1 MIHVVLFGPP
11 GSGKGTQAKLLA
23 EKFKLTHIS
32 TGDLFRENIQ
42 NATELGKL
50 AQSYMNKG
58 QLVPDEVTSN
68 MLKDFLQKHHNP
80 KGYIFDGYPRTIP
93 QAQTLDGLLQ
103 ELFSSEVTIVLSL
116 SVPDDILVQRLLNRG
131 LSSGRSDDASEEVI
145 QNRIQEYYAKTNP
158 VAEFYKSQQKW
169 QEINGVGEVSAIFQ
183 KLSKKIDALVA

>member
-23 EKFKLTHIS
+23 EKFQLTHIS